1 MCAGHCVR
9 GAGKIL
15 QVLNGDSVLQVLLK
29 ALELELELEARPN
42 FLLFLFPFCLHP
54 IDSSSR

>member
-1 MCAGHCVR
+1 M
-9 GAGKIL
+9 
-15 QVLNGDSVLQVLLK
+15 QVLNGDSVVQVLLK

-42 FLLFLFPFCLHP
+42 FLLFVLPFCLHP